1 MARKT
6 SKRGY
11 FKSCPVDI
19 LQSKDCCCK
28 DTVGPTSLR
37 TYFTLEYANIE
48 TLSAVPTTIMTVCV
62 CSNKSTKK
70 TLCTR
75 CIRNYRQICRVTR
88 AAWLRLATAHAVL
101 IITLAT
107 RFDIQI
113 NVLIIYFFFSYACHL
128 P

>member
-48 TLSAVPTTIMTVCV
+48 TLSAVPTRIMTVCV
-62 CSNKSTKK
+62 CVPIKAQKRHYVPDVSEITAKS
-70 TLCTR
+70 
-75 CIRNYRQICRVTR
+75 VE
-88 AAWLRLATAHAVL
+88 
-101 IITLAT
+101 
-107 RFDIQI
+107 
-113 NVLIIYFFFSYACHL
+113 
-128 P
+128 